1 MLDVYKPVVK
11 SSTHDPKVKALSPAN
26 GATTFSITTLS
37 IIDFIV
43 TLSMSVKL
51 LLEKMQQ
58 HSESH

>member
-1 MLDVYKPVVK
+1 MLDVYNPVVE
-11 SSTHDPKVKALSPAN
+11 SSTRDPKVKALSPTS
-26 GATTFSITTLS
+26 GATTLSLTALS

-51 LLEKMQQ
+51 LLEKMQH